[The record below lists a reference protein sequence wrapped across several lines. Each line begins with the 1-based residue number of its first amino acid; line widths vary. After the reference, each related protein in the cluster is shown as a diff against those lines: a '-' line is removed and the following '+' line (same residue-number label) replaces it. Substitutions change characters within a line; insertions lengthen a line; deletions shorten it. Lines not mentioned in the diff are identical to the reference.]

1 MIGSLF
7 VYSTLLE
14 NISTHIEKVVV
25 ERNVIKAGDSYFKKR
40 EELEHKVLD
49 TSIETYDTDKKMWNT
64 LEFIDVSY
72 SFPNSDR
79 KTLDSLSFSISRNE
93 PTAIVGLNG
102 SGKSTILQLILK
114 LRRPNEGKILIDGRD
129 IWSIDDDEYLKLFS
143 PMLQDSSLLSFA
155 LKDNLF
161 LENNEN
167 ECLQL
172 MDEFGLSGIEL
183 DRVVGKEGGEE
194 GSGLSGGQEKKMLL
208 IRSLLMNDRYMI
220 LDEPTSA
227 SDSETEDLV
236 FSSLKQRNGYLLVS
250 HRISKLKNVSRII
263 VLKEG
268 RIVSDGNW
276 LEMTKNESL
285 LKELLECERRL
296 YTRVSI

>member
-114 LRRPNEGKILIDGRD
+114 LRRPNAGKILIDGRD

-172 MDEFGLSGIEL
+172 I
-183 DRVVGKEGGEE
+183 
-194 GSGLSGGQEKKMLL
+194 
-208 IRSLLMNDRYMI
+208 Y
-220 LDEPTSA
+220 
-227 SDSETEDLV
+227 
-236 FSSLKQRNGYLLVS
+236 SSL
-250 HRISKLKNVSRII
+250 
-263 VLKEG
+263 
-268 RIVSDGNW
+268 
-276 LEMTKNESL
+276 
-285 LKELLECERRL
+285 
-296 YTRVSI
+296 

>member
-14 NISTHIEKVVV
+14 KISTHIEKVVV

-49 TSIETYDTDKKMWNT
+49 TSNEIHDTGKKMWNT

-167 ECLQL
+167 ECLQ
-172 MDEFGLSGIEL
+172 
-183 DRVVGKEGGEE
+183 
-194 GSGLSGGQEKKMLL
+194 
-208 IRSLLMNDRYMI
+208 
-220 LDEPTSA
+220 
-227 SDSETEDLV
+227 
-236 FSSLKQRNGYLLVS
+236 
-250 HRISKLKNVSRII
+250 
-263 VLKEG
+263 
-268 RIVSDGNW
+268 
-276 LEMTKNESL
+276 
-285 LKELLECERRL
+285 
-296 YTRVSI
+296 